1 MGNNVLAQGMILD
14 LVNQFSDTLAFYRE
28 LIQNAIDAGSNRIDV
43 SLEYVLE
50 PGGQGTAI
58 MRVEDD
64 GGGMDEDIIDNFLL
78 VLFKSSKENDLTKIG
93 KFGVGFLSVFAPKP
107 SLVRVYT
114 SKNMESWRVD
124 FPNYRSYNKYK
135 MPNLRD
141 GTLVEVHKK
150 VTPQEYAELSEK
162 SLATVRYWCRH
173 ADTRIYFKDRSRGV
187 PELQV
192 NEPFTLP
199 GGESLRYAEEGTE
212 VVMAFSAPEAERGG
226 DTVTYTGEDKPFYGF
241 YNRGLTLKEGRK
253 VFIPGVE
260 FKIKSRYLEHTITRD
275 NVMEDENYRKAM
287 AIIKRLGSKELPE
300 KLRAELEAV
309 ALRLSKAAAAGDEPG
324 VKELEYEWERRKT
337 YLKVL
342 CGSLLSRFRHDPEEW
357 KILPTV
363 TGVPVSIEDLK
374 AVPGKLHSAGVLYS
388 PMSPGRVLD
397 GYLTAKKADPVTRA
411 LGALGA
417 HVVLE
422 SRGCRFSDFIGWTGE
437 QLAPAPVSDLVLS
450 EPAGG
455 ENPALAP
462 FLQTLVLLGETCG
475 RDYACVYPARFSGG
489 EPGRES
495 QPFVF
500 RRIPYGV
507 GHREGEGIVLK
518 RKARLN
524 PVLNCEH
531 PFIKELAALHA
542 SRPGFAAFLLLKSM
556 LLYYEELNRPDT
568 NSAGCNL
575 TVKMERRLLAAALK
589 LDAERGKNG

>member
-1 MGNNVLAQGMILD
+1 MGNNVLAQGMVLD

-50 PGGQGTAI
+50 PGGKGTAI

-78 VLFKSSKENDLTKIG
+78 VLFKSSKEDDLTKIG

-107 SLVRVYT
+107 FLVRVYT
-114 SKNMESWRVD
+114 SRNMESWRLD
-124 FPNYRSYNKYK
+124 FPDYRSYNKYK
-135 MPNLRD
+135 MPNPRD
-141 GTLVEVHKK
+141 GTLVEIHKK

-162 SLATVRYWCRH
+162 SLSTVRYWCRH
-173 ADTRIYFKDRSRGV
+173 ADTRIYFRDRSRGV

-192 NEPFTLP
+192 NEPFRLP

-226 DTVTYTGEDKPFYGF
+226 DRVAYTGEDKPFYGF

-275 NVMEDENYRKAM
+275 NVMEDDNYRKAM
-287 AIIKRLGSKELPE
+287 EIIKRLASKELPA

-337 YLKVL
+337 FLRAL
-342 CGSLLSRFRHDPEEW
+342 SGSFLSRFKHDPEEW

-363 TGVPVSIEDLK
+363 TGVPVSIADLK
-374 AVPGKLHSAGVLYS
+374 AVPKKLFSAGVLC
-388 PMSPGRVLD
+388 PALDRNKVLD
-397 GYLTAKKADPVTRA
+397 GYLTAKKAGPVTGA

-422 SRGCRFSDFIGWTGE
+422 SETCRFADFIGWTGE
-437 QLAPAPVSDLVLS
+437 ELVPAQVSDLVLS
-450 EPAGG
+450 EPAGAEDPG
-455 ENPALAP
+455 LAS
-462 FLQTLVLLGETCG
+462 FLKTLALLGETCG

-489 EPGRES
+489 APGRES

-500 RRIPYGV
+500 RRVPYGV
-507 GHREGEGIVLK
+507 GHWEGEGMALK

-524 PVLNCEH
+524 PVINSEH

-542 SRPGFAAFLLLKSM
+542 SRPGFSAFLLLKSM
-556 LLYYEELNRPDT
+556 LLYYEEMNPPAVGTGR
-568 NSAGCNL
+568 NL
-575 TVKMERRLLAAALK
+575 TEKMELRLLKAALK